1 MRRLSPGA
9 AAKALARW
17 LLLRHQAL
25 PLSEVLPGLRVEPG
39 FFDALLGRWDG
50 DDLEVHA
57 LLGDPGSDPYEAGR
71 RGEALRL
78 ALEETAAAVPGRLRA
93 AVHCV
98 TAEAARAQRLREALM
113 DHADGHFLSKVLVG
127 RSVLCQEDGSAA
139 YSGRAELKPAAAEL
153 AAALATPGALPAE
166 EDAQRYLL
174 QRERESR
181 GLNRRLLSTR
191 VPATW
196 ALIGLNVAVYGLQ
209 LWRAHHFQAA
219 GLEAGEAEYVALAE
233 LGANYRTAV
242 LGAGQWW
249 RLLAAAFLHIGP
261 FHLAMNM
268 AALYGI
274 GRVCEQLIGPWRLA
288 LFYLSAAVISS
299 FASTVFQA
307 PGAVSAGASG
317 AILGLVGLLMAPRW
331 RRDPRF
337 PQSLALRL
345 HHWLLQ
351 PVLLTLGAG
360 IALQALGLPFQFDNW
375 AHIGG
380 LCWGL
385 ALGYLFPPILVR
397 PLERQ
402 G

>member
-1 MRRLSPGA
+1 MQPSA
-9 AAKALARW
+9 AAKALGRW
-17 LLLRHQAL
+17 LVLRHQAL
-25 PLSEVLPGLRVEPG
+25 PLAEALPGLRVEPG
-39 FFDALLGRWDG
+39 FFDALVGRWEG
-50 DDLEVHA
+50 DDLEVYA

-71 RGEALRL
+71 RGETLRS
-78 ALEETAAAVPGRLRA
+78 ALEASAAAVPGRLRA

-98 TAEAARAQRLREALM
+98 TEEAARAQRLREALM
-113 DHADGHFLSKVLVG
+113 GHADGHFLSKVLVG
-127 RSVLCQEDGSAA
+127 RGVLCLEDGSSA
-139 YSGRAELKPAAAEL
+139 YSGRAAMTPDSQALS
-153 AAALATPGALPAE
+153 AALAEPKALPD
-166 EDAQRYLL
+166 EDEAQRSLG
-174 QRERESR
+174 QREREAR
-181 GLNRRLLSTR
+181 GLSRRLMSTR
-191 VPATW
+191 VPMTW
-196 ALIGLNVAVYGLQ
+196 LLIGLNSAVFGVQ
-209 LWRAHHFQAA
+209 LWLAHRLQAG
-219 GLEAGEAEYVALAE
+219 GLEAGDAEYMALAQ

-242 LGAGQWW
+242 MGDGEWW
-249 RLLAAAFLHIGP
+249 RLLAAAFLHVGA

-274 GRVCEQLIGPWRLA
+274 GRVCEQLMGPWRLA
-288 LFYLSAAVISS
+288 AFYLSAAVISS
-299 FASTVFQA
+299 FTSTVFQTS
-307 PGAVSAGASG
+307 GAISAGASG

-351 PVLLTLGAG
+351 PVALTLGAG
-360 IALQALGLPFQFDNW
+360 LALQALGMPFQFDNW